1 MNNSESFQREL
12 DLLDSGSQAPTD
24 LSTLQNR
31 LRGHAADLERSDQH
45 QIWAW
50 TRLREE
56 LKSSPRLEP
65 SSIWKRWLMP
75 SMAGIALFLLGAYLL
90 VASRSDL
97 SIDSTGLNLYAQ
109 TFKTGD
115 AQVVWV
121 TGYSYIPS
129 STPLK

>member
-1 MNNSESFQREL
+1 MKNSESFQREL
-12 DLLDSGSQAPTD
+12 DLLDSGNPAATD
-24 LSTLQNR
+24 LSALQKQLQHLAANQE
-31 LRGHAADLERSDQH
+31 RGDQH
-45 QIWAW
+45 QRWAW

-56 LKSSPRLEP
+56 LKPSPPLE
-65 SSIWKRWLMP
+65 STSVWKRWLMP
-75 SMAGIALFLLGAYLL
+75 SITGIALFLLGAYLL

-109 TFKTGD
+109 TFKTGN
-115 AQVVWV
+115 AEVVWV